1 MELAPFKFE
10 ERKGG
15 VRSNCLGA
23 APFSNI
29 TNPIQSRAE
38 TNIRNVTN
46 KPFSKRTNIR
56 IFVRFND

>member
-1 MELAPFKFE
+1 MELAPFKIE

-29 TNPIQSRAE
+29 TNPIQSYINNRDSFH
-38 TNIRNVTN
+38 VY
-46 KPFSKRTNIR
+46 FM
-56 IFVRFND
+56 